1 MELRSGNSDEGNILF
16 VEDGRN
22 SGIRF
27 VSGTMVRHAFPAHL
41 HRSACFGV
49 IAGGEAVL
57 EISGGERLLRAG
69 DRYAIPAM
77 RSHALR
83 PIGGGWFSHR
93 VFGTDPGRCREIARR
108 LRHVIGTELPGEWP
122 DGFADAERAASAIP
136 SAFREILA
144 VFENEPEREWR
155 LQELASQFG
164 MQPASFSRAFS
175 REVGMP
181 VTQYLLLA
189 KVWKKAKED
198 QPYDYAIH
206 LIYWLTLRGQ
216 YDVTPDTAAW
226 VAAATLAV
234 HAMTEAIHKANQ
246 LTIASGTP
254 WTKKQQAAIAQ
265 ANAILEA
272 AGIWSRR
279 GWTTAAAH
287 DVAQAGIDAVKQ
299 WASQPKNAGV
309 KPRTLN

>member
-108 LRHVIGTELPGEWP
+108 LRETVGTDLSEEWP
-122 DGFADAERAASAIP
+122 DVATMLSDTSAVPAIP

-189 KVWKKAKED
+189 KVWKSARMLEEGAAIPDAAFDAGFAD
-198 QPYDYAIH
+198 QSH
-206 LIYWLTLRGQ
+206 LCRVFHRYMGVAPSVFRRNLLR
-216 YDVTPDTAAW
+216 PESFTAA
-226 VAAATLAV
+226 
-234 HAMTEAIHKANQ
+234 
-246 LTIASGTP
+246 
-254 WTKKQQAAIAQ
+254 
-265 ANAILEA
+265 
-272 AGIWSRR
+272 R
-279 GWTTAAAH
+279 
-287 DVAQAGIDAVKQ
+287 D
-299 WASQPKNAGV
+299 
-309 KPRTLN
+309 

>member
-1 MELRSGNSDEGNILF
+1 MRMELRSGNSDEGNILF

-108 LRHVIGTELPGEWP
+108 LRDVIGTELPGEWP

-136 SAFREILA
+136 SAFREILV
-144 VFENEPEREWR
+144 VFESEPEREWR
-155 LQELASQFG
+155 LHELASQFG

-189 KVWKKAKED
+189 KVWKSVRMLEE
-198 QPYDYAIH
+198 
-206 LIYWLTLRGQ
+206 G
-216 YDVTPDTAAW
+216 
-226 VAAATLAV
+226 
-234 HAMTEAIHKANQ
+234 
-246 LTIASGTP
+246 
-254 WTKKQQAAIAQ
+254 AAIPD
-265 ANAILEA
+265 A
-272 AGIWSRR
+272 AFDAGFADQSHLCRVFHRYMGVAPSVFRR
-279 GWTTAAAH
+279 NLLRPDGLTAVR
-287 DVAQAGIDAVKQ
+287 D
-299 WASQPKNAGV
+299 
-309 KPRTLN
+309 

>member
-22 SGIRF
+22 TGIRF

-49 IAGGEAVL
+49 IAGGEALL
-57 EISGGERLLRAG
+57 EISGEERLLRTG

-108 LRHVIGTELPGEWP
+108 LRETVGTDLSEEWP
-122 DGFADAERAASAIP
+122 DVATMLFDTSAIP

-189 KVWKKAKED
+189 KVWKSARMLEEGAAIPDAAFDAGFAD
-198 QPYDYAIH
+198 QSH
-206 LIYWLTLRGQ
+206 LCRVFSRDMCVAPAGVRRHLLR
-216 YDVTPDTAAW
+216 PDGLTAA
-226 VAAATLAV
+226 
-234 HAMTEAIHKANQ
+234 
-246 LTIASGTP
+246 
-254 WTKKQQAAIAQ
+254 
-265 ANAILEA
+265 
-272 AGIWSRR
+272 R
-279 GWTTAAAH
+279 
-287 DVAQAGIDAVKQ
+287 D
-299 WASQPKNAGV
+299 
-309 KPRTLN
+309 